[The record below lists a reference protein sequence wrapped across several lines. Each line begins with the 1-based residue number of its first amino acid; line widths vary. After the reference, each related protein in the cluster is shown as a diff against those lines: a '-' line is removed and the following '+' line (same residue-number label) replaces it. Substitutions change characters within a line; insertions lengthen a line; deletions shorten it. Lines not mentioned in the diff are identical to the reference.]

1 MLGFMRRHTLISM
14 KQTGKRG
21 AAIDQAKGGANVG
34 ATYCT
39 TAAQWVRLYSWT
51 TVLRFLKKCCTKKN
65 EKERKLKL
73 MLKLMLKLC
82 GRHCR
87 A

>member
-1 MLGFMRRHTLISM
+1 MPREEFSSSQRWRF
-14 KQTGKRG
+14 
-21 AAIDQAKGGANVG
+21 NVG
-34 ATYCT
+34 VTYCT

-51 TVLRFLKKCCTKKN
+51 TVLRFLKNCCTKQN

-73 MLKLMLKLC
+73 MLKLR